1 MHKVIVKRKPNFIDA
16 IAFRLIWLENKPIEV
31 EELFKIELLI
41 QKPQCAFSPLRI
53 FFVL

>member
-31 EELFKIELLI
+31 EELFKIKLLI